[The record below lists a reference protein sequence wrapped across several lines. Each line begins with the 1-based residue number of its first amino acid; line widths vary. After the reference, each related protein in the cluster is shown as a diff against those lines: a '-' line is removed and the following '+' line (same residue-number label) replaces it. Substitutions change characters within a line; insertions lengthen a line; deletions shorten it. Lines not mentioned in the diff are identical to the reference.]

1 MIERATAIP
10 LACFPYS
17 STSRVV
23 HWLTRHHGKIS
34 TLLKGAMRPKSPF
47 LGEYD
52 LFSTS
57 ELLYFSRRTH
67 TLHTAKECAMLQRRD
82 AFRTDWR
89 AMQTASYL
97 SFLFDKTT
105 PEEAPQPE
113 LFQLYEELLD
123 LAEEYGHY
131 APFLVWAELRFCA
144 HHGHAPNLDACV
156 LCGAKNNLRFCA
168 SQGGVVCAS
177 CSKARQL
184 PILESPAD
192 VLSIL
197 RAWQRAGHPYS
208 AVKTRLSDNQLFA
221 INSIMSTFITYQ
233 FNLPPEHRL
242 ASHSGT
248 ETSGTH

>member
-1 MIERATAIP
+1 MMIERATAIP

-34 TLLKGAMRPKSPF
+34 TLLKGALRPKSPF

-57 ELLYFSRRTH
+57 ELLYFAQRTH
-67 TLHTAKECAMLQRRD
+67 SLHTGKECAMLHRRE

-97 SFLFDKTT
+97 SALFDKTT
-105 PEEAPQPE
+105 PEEAPCPE
-113 LFQLYEELLD
+113 LFELYEELLD
-123 LAEEYGHY
+123 LAEEYGRC
-131 APFLVWAELRFCA
+131 PQFIVWAELRFCDR
-144 HHGHAPNLDACV
+144 HGHAPNLDHCV
-156 LCGAKNNLRFCA
+156 LCEAKTDLRFCA

-177 CSKARQL
+177 CSRSRKL
-184 PILESPAD
+184 PILECPPD

-197 RAWQRAGHPYS
+197 RTWQHAIHPGQ
-208 AVKTRLSDNQLFA
+208 AVKTQLITRQSNALNA
-221 INSIMSTFITYQ
+221 IMGTFMIYQ
-233 FNLPPEHRL
+233 FNLPQEHRL
-242 ASHSGT
+242 ATIRPVSL
-248 ETSGTH
+248 